1 MEKLDKH
8 ISDFTNIL
16 LGKININFEKYFL
29 LVKEEDIEITANPF
43 ISSLIG
49 FFLKNKTNVILI
61 ASQES
66 LNHYSA
72 INRKFVRLIYIFI

>member
-16 LGKININFEKYFL
+16 LGKIQINFDKYFL
-29 LVKEEDIEITANPF
+29 LIKENDVEITANPF
-43 ISSLIG
+43 ITSLIG

-61 ASQES
+61 ASQEN
-66 LNHYSA
+66 LHHYSS
-72 INRKFVRLIYIFI
+72 INKKFVR